1 MWDAVSVVIRH
12 SLVQTRTPSDMLGRV
27 IAVNALFTGTTGS
40 LGQFR
45 AGLFAAFIGAVPS
58 ALIGGIG
65 AIIVTVLWMWWFPEL
80 RRIASLAHEAVLKT
94 GLSRCR
100 NANSS
105 RRVHAGDLTRRT
117 SPRPLRKRLHSFHP
131 ICKELKCIPEVRE
144 SRDLLR
150 FQLFWQL
157 AA

>member
-58 ALIGGIG
+58 ALIGGVG
-65 AIIVTVLWMWWFPEL
+65 ALAVMLIWMWAFPQ
-80 RRIASLAHEAVLKT
+80 
-94 GLSRCR
+94 
-100 NANSS
+100 
-105 RRVHAGDLTRRT
+105 
-117 SPRPLRKRLHSFHP
+117 LRKVDKLGT
-131 ICKELKCIPEVRE
+131 
-144 SRDLLR
+144 DGG
-150 FQLFWQL
+150 QG
-157 AA
+157 A